1 MTTKPGDLGSKLNR
15 RQLLCGGAA
24 AITSIALSTRTS
36 SSAPR
41 SPRPQRVPKA
51 NVTLSHAGTHAAAI
65 GLALDALPALS
76 KVRRGD
82 TILLK
87 VNANSGDPFPYS
99 TSPTMIR
106 LLGGRLRDCGA
117 QVIVGD
123 RSFWGDPNTFGNLE
137 RNGIAAAARN
147 VSAKVVSFDDDID
160 WIRIPEALVPH
171 WRGRVRVP
179 RYVRSCDQVI
189 NLPCVKTHFITSYT
203 MALKNVLGLVHPE
216 DRARRGNLRSHD
228 AKRIYHQIADINKY
242 VASDFHIIDGFRALI
257 TGGPTPQSGA
267 TSTIVS
273 PGIIIGSKDPLA
285 ADAAGIA
292 LLRTLSP
299 STERVTSFQTWENPM
314 LKAAMAAGIGKVGPK
329 TLSISGSSIPNLARI
344 KELASS

>member
-1 MTTKPGDLGSKLNR
+1 MTTKPGELGSRLNR
-15 RQLLCGGAA
+15 RELLCGGAA
-24 AITSIALSTRTS
+24 GVASIVLSGRTS
-36 SSAPR
+36 SSAPP
-41 SPRPQRVPKA
+41 PRPALSPKA
-51 NVTLSHAGTHAAAI
+51 DVVLSHASTHAAAI
-65 GLALDALPALS
+65 GLALDAMPALS

-87 VNANSGDPFPYS
+87 VNTNSGDPFPYS

-117 QVIVGD
+117 RVIVGD
-123 RSFWGDPNTFGNLE
+123 RSFWGDPNTYGNLE
-137 RNGIAAAARN
+137 RNGIAAAARK

-160 WIRIPEALVPH
+160 WIQIPQALVPH
-171 WRGRVRVP
+171 WQGRVRVP

-189 NLPCVKTHFITSYT
+189 NLPCVKTHFITTYT
-203 MALKNVLGLVHPE
+203 MALKNVLGLVHPA

-228 AKRIYHQIADINKY
+228 AKRIYHQIADINRF
-242 VASDFHIIDGFRALI
+242 ARSDFHLVDGFRALI

-267 TSTIVS
+267 KSTIVS
-273 PGIIIGSKDPLA
+273 PGIVIASKDPVA

-299 STERVTSFQTWENPM
+299 KTEGVTSFHTWENPM
-314 LKAAMAAGIGKVGPK
+314 LKAAMSAGIGNVGPK
-329 TLSISGSSIPNLARI
+329 SLTISGPNIPNLARI